1 MASSPSTYVTHYYL
15 RGTPPC
21 RSLSAL
27 QDEHAISLMKDLC
40 DDSIFG
46 ARFRDP
52 VGYLARRRR
61 SERWVHDEFIKKGGL
76 PKQDFPIYFVFGE
89 SRWLVQ
95 QSPDRQRHAELRIPI
110 DVFDE
115 ADISFT
121 YPDSMISLW
130 LSLEKPR
137 GLYLQQYHGIVF
149 TRDEIL
155 AIVREKG
162 DPEKDWQSNLPPTLA
177 PYIEAQVWNVAP
189 LEDYI
194 P

>member
-1 MASSPSTYVTHYYL
+1 
-15 RGTPPC
+15 
-21 RSLSAL
+21 
-27 QDEHAISLMKDLC
+27 MKDLC

-52 VGYLARRRR
+52 IGYLARRRR
-61 SERWVHDEFIKKGGL
+61 SERWVHDEFIKKGGR
-76 PKQDFPIYFVFGE
+76 PKQYFPIYFVLGE

-95 QSPDRQRHAELRIPI
+95 QSPDSQRHAELHIPL

-115 ADISFT
+115 GDISFT

-130 LSLEKPR
+130 LSLERPR
-137 GLYLQQYHGIVF
+137 NLYLQQYHGIVF

-155 AIVREKG
+155 AIVSKKG

-177 PYIEAQVWNVAP
+177 PYIEAQVWNMAP
-189 LEDYI
+189 LEDFI
-194 P
+194 PVTNDDN